1 MDTPDYG
8 GAAWGDSTRASSRPA
23 SQKSGHSS
31 RTARS
36 HISSPPSEASP
47 LLIRPE
53 GDEHEHE
60 ADNYDEDATA
70 STSLLRTPSNTS
82 STRTRDQKPFWKK
95 RWPSIVALA
104 VLVLAVVF
112 IMLGFLATEGIEEYA
127 MQAADFKPTK
137 LSLDSL
143 TDTGVRVQV
152 EGDFTMD
159 ASRVQKESV
168 RNIGRFSTWI
178 ASQIE
183 TGATEVDVYLPEY
196 DMVRV
201 GTAKI
206 PAIKVSIRNGHTTHV
221 SFSAHLEP
229 GRFDNLRNIAND
241 WMDGRL
247 GQIRLKG
254 KADVPLRSG
263 LIRLGSQTIVESF
276 TFQGMYTNW
285 GRGVADANLC

>member
-1 MDTPDYG
+1 MDKPDYG
-8 GAAWGDSTRASSRPA
+8 GAWGDSTRASSRPA
-23 SQKSGHSS
+23 SHKSGRSS

-36 HISSPPSEASP
+36 QTSDRESEVSP
-47 LLIRPE
+47 LLARPE
-53 GDEHEHE
+53 GGEAEREEEEDEEH
-60 ADNYDEDATA
+60 ATA
-70 STSLLRTPSNTS
+70 TTSLLRSLSNGS
-82 STRTRDQKPFWKK
+82 SSSKDDKRPFWKK
-95 RWPSIVALA
+95 RWPSIVALV
-104 VLVLAVVF
+104 VLFAAVVL

-152 EGDFTMD
+152 EGKFSMD
-159 ASRVQKESV
+159 ASKVQKQSV
-168 RNIGRFSTWI
+168 RNLGRFGTWI
-178 ASQIE
+178 AREVE
-183 TGATEVDVYLPEY
+183 TGPTDVDVYLPEY

-201 GTAKI
+201 GTAKV
-206 PAIKVSIRNGHTTHV
+206 PGIKVNIRNGHTTHI
-221 SFSAHLEP
+221 SFFAHLEP
-229 GRFDNLRNIAND
+229 GRFDNLRNVAND

-276 TFQGMYTNW
+276 TFEGTFTPG
-285 GRGVADANLC
+285 GRGSADANVH

>member
-8 GAAWGDSTRASSRPA
+8 GAWGDSTRASSRPA

-47 LLIRPE
+47 LLVRPE
-53 GDEHEHE
+53 EEDHDVEDDEH
-60 ADNYDEDATA
+60 ATA
-70 STSLLRTPSNTS
+70 STSLLRTLSNTS
-82 STRTRDQKPFWKK
+82 STRSQDKRPFWKK

-104 VLVLAVVF
+104 VLVLAVVC

-152 EGDFTMD
+152 EGDFSMD
-159 ASRVQKESV
+159 ASKVQKESV

-178 ASQIE
+178 ASEVE

-221 SFSAHLEP
+221 SFFAHLEP

-276 TFQGMYTNW
+276 TFQGMCINR
-285 GRGVADANLC
+285 GRGIADANVC

>member
-8 GAAWGDSTRASSRPA
+8 GAWGDSTRASSRPA

-47 LLIRPE
+47 LLVRPE
-53 GDEHEHE
+53 EEDHDVEDDEH
-60 ADNYDEDATA
+60 ATA
-70 STSLLRTPSNTS
+70 STSLLRTLSNTS
-82 STRTRDQKPFWKK
+82 STRSQDKRPFWKK

-104 VLVLAVVF
+104 VLVLAVVC

-152 EGDFTMD
+152 EGDFSMD
-159 ASRVQKESV
+159 ASKVQKESV

-178 ASQIE
+178 ASEVE

-221 SFSAHLEP
+221 SFFAHLEP
-229 GRFDNLRNIAND
+229 GRFDSLRNIAND

-276 TFQGMYTNW
+276 TFQGMCINR
-285 GRGVADANLC
+285 GRGIADANVC

>member
-8 GAAWGDSTRASSRPA
+8 TAWGDSTRASSRPA
-23 SQKSGHSS
+23 STKSARSS

-36 HISSPPSEASP
+36 HTDANPDEVAP
-47 LLIRPE
+47 LLARPDD
-53 GDEHEHE
+53 DERDDDE
-60 ADNYDEDATA
+60 ADAEHATD
-70 STSLLRTPSNTS
+70 STSLLGGTS
-82 STRTRDQKPFWKK
+82 DDKKPFWKK
-95 RWPSIVALA
+95 RWPSIVALVVLFIA
-104 VLVLAVVF
+104 VAL
-112 IMLGFLATEGIEEYA
+112 IMLGFLATEGIQEYA

-143 TDTGVRVQV
+143 TDAGVRVRI

-159 ASRVQKESV
+159 ASRVHKESV
-168 RNIGRFSTWI
+168 RNIGRFGTWI
-178 ASQIE
+178 AREAE

-206 PAIKVSIRNGHTTHV
+206 PGIKVNIRNGHTTHV
-221 SFSAHLEP
+221 AFFAHLEP

-254 KADVPLRSG
+254 KADIPLRSG
-263 LIRLGSQTIVESF
+263 LVRLGSQTISESF
-276 TFQGMYTNW
+276 TFEGMYAH
-285 GRGVADANLC
+285 RRRSEADANVC

>member
-8 GAAWGDSTRASSRPA
+8 GAWGDSTRTSSRPA
-23 SQKSGHSS
+23 SQKSGRSS
-31 RTARS
+31 GTAAS

-47 LLIRPE
+47 LLARS
-53 GDEHEHE
+53 DENENEEDDEEH
-60 ADNYDEDATA
+60 ATA
-70 STSLLRTPSNTS
+70 STSLLRSLSNSGSSS
-82 STRTRDQKPFWKK
+82 STDDKKPFWKK
-95 RWPSIVALA
+95 RWPSIVALVILFA
-104 VLVLAVVF
+104 AVVF
-112 IMLGFLATEGIEEYA
+112 IIIGFLATEGIEEYA

-143 TDTGVRVQV
+143 TDTGVQVQV

-159 ASRVQKESV
+159 ASKVKKNSV
-168 RNIGRFSTWI
+168 RNLGRFGTWI
-178 ASQIE
+178 AREVE
-183 TGATEVDVYLPEY
+183 TGPTEVDVYLPEY

-201 GTAKI
+201 GVAKI
-206 PAIKVSIRNGHTTHV
+206 PGIKVNIRNGHTTHI
-221 SFSAHLEP
+221 SFFAHLEP

-263 LIRLGSQTIVESF
+263 LIRLGSQTIEESF
-276 TFQGMYTNW
+276 TFQGTYTP
-285 GRGVADANLC
+285 GDVASLM